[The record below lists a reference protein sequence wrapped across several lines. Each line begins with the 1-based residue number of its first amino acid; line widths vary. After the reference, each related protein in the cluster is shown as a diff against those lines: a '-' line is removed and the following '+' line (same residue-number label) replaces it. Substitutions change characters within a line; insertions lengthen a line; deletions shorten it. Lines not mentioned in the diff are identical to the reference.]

1 MSDLPIFRT
10 RRGAPRRGGQKANQV
25 LVLIP
30 GFAAPHPGSEAAGH
44 LPFTPRARAA
54 PPRRKETRL
63 GRGVHRH
70 AHLRCPPPSPAR
82 HRGVIRCV
90 HRGIRM
96 IRRGA
101 QLLRMEDPRPHPSLI
116 LMRRTLRGPSADPRG
131 GGARGGARRARGG
144 GIFIDFSGWNWLE
157 LARTS
162 CSSQFELVRTASNQF
177 EQLVRAS
184 ASH

>member
-1 MSDLPIFRT
+1 MLIFRT
-10 RRGAPRRGGQKANQV
+10 RRGAPRRGAQTANQG

-30 GFAAPHPGSEAAGH
+30 GFRAPHTGSEAAGH
-44 LPFTPRARAA
+44 LPHTPRARAA
-54 PPRRKETRL
+54 PPAARTR
-63 GRGVHRH
+63 
-70 AHLRCPPPSPAR
+70 AR
-82 HRGVIRCV
+82 HPALHRVVIRCV
-90 HRGIRM
+90 QRGMWM

-116 LMRRTLRGPSADPRG
+116 LMRRTLRGPSADPFGARSAPVRRPR
-131 GGARGGARRARGG
+131 GGARGGRAGG
-144 GIFIDFSGWNWLE
+144 DFIDFSGWNWLE